1 MQVTS
6 TAYLFI
12 FEILYNEKLSRICGG
27 GNFTNLHNIS
37 QNLRNHTI
45 EESAAIH
52 QNKEFTA
59 HWTFTIY
66 LLMWNF
72 TSMHLFLL
80 KTGQIIFKLLI
91 LILQNDSISGVFVG
105 PLSEMQSHR
114 WTTSIGIF
122 LMGCG
127 TILSSFA
134 NSSVDIFLS
143 VGLISGMYF
152 KQSYKG

>member
-27 GNFTNLHNIS
+27 GGNNTNLHNIS
-37 QNLRNHTI
+37 QNLRNHTT

-72 TSMHLFLL
+72 TS
-80 KTGQIIFKLLI
+80 KCIIL
-91 LILQNDSISGVFVG
+91 NDKMFMLDFPTYI
-105 PLSEMQSHR
+105 
-114 WTTSIGIF
+114 T
-122 LMGCG
+122 
-127 TILSSFA
+127 
-134 NSSVDIFLS
+134 
-143 VGLISGMYF
+143 
-152 KQSYKG
+152 